1 MLIATNAI
9 VLKRIPYSDTSVI
22 CRFFTEDW
30 GKVTILAKGV
40 LRPKNITGALLEPV
54 NHIHIQYY
62 NKSNRDIQILK
73 NANFIQQYSTIRN
86 NLSRIILGLA
96 NVDIIDKATLEC
108 KHYPS
113 LYRLGWRVLDKLN
126 DETQNFWLVFAFFL
140 YQLSIRLGFMPN
152 LKNCSKCSSEMSQ
165 AGIDDYTGELVCA
178 KCVTQSQ
185 IHLEENSFT
194 LLQKITGLHLDDLQT
209 LTIIEKNSIFNL
221 IRFLDIFTSFHIEGL
236 KRVRS
241 MEMVR
246 NLINEENN
254 KST

>member
-9 VLKRIPYSDTSVI
+9 ILKRIPYSDTSII
-22 CRFFTEDW
+22 CRAFTEDW

-73 NANFIQQYSTIRN
+73 DASFIQQYPIIRN
-86 NLSRIILGLA
+86 SLSKIILGLA
-96 NVDIIDKATLEC
+96 IVEIIDRATLDC
-108 KHYPS
+108 NPYPV
-113 LYRLGWRVLDKLN
+113 LYRLGWRVLEKLN

-140 YQLSIRLGFMPN
+140 YQFSIRLGFMPN
-152 LKNCSKCSSEMSQ
+152 LKNCSKCNSEISQ
-165 AGIDDYTGELVCA
+165 GGIDEYTGELVCE
-178 KCVTQSQ
+178 KCVMQNQ

-194 LLQKITGLHLDDLQT
+194 ILKKITSLHLDDLQS
-209 LTIIEKNSIFNL
+209 LTIEENSILNP
-221 IRFLDIFTSFHIEGL
+221 IRFLDLFTSFHIEGL

-241 MEMVR
+241 MAMVR
-246 NLINEENN
+246 KLINEENN
-254 KST
+254 NSN

>member
-9 VLKRIPYSDTSVI
+9 VLKRIPYSDTSLI
-22 CRFFTEDW
+22 CRIFTEDW

-40 LRPKNITGALLEPV
+40 LRQKNVTGALLEPV

-62 NKSNRDIQILK
+62 NKSNRDIQIFK
-73 NANFIQQYSTIRN
+73 NANFVQQYPKIRN
-86 NLSRIILGLA
+86 DLSRIILGLA
-96 NVDIIDKATLEC
+96 IVEIIDKATLDC
-108 KHYPS
+108 NPYPV

-140 YQLSIRLGFMPN
+140 YQLSIRMGFMPN
-152 LKNCSKCSSEMSQ
+152 LKNCSKCPSEMSQ
-165 AGIDDYTGELVCA
+165 GGIDNYTGELVCA

-185 IHLEENSFT
+185 IHLEGNSFT
-194 LLQKITGLHLDDLQT
+194 VLQKITGLHLDDLQT
-209 LTIIEKNSIFNL
+209 LTIEKNSIFNP

>member
-1 MLIATNAI
+1 MLISTNAI
-9 VLKRIPYSDTSVI
+9 VLKRIPFSDTSII
-22 CRFFTEDW
+22 CRAFTEDC

-40 LRPKNITGALLEPV
+40 LRPKNITGALLEPI

-73 NANFIQQYSTIRN
+73 DASFIQQYPQIRN
-86 NLSRIILGLA
+86 NLTRIILGLA
-96 NVDIIDKATLEC
+96 IVEIIDRTTLDC
-108 KHYPS
+108 NPYPV

-126 DETQNFWLVFAFFL
+126 DASQNFWLVFAFFL
-140 YQLSIRLGFMPN
+140 YQLSIRMGFMPN
-152 LKNCSKCSSEMSQ
+152 LKNCSKCLSEMSQ
-165 AGIDDYTGELVCA
+165 GGIDNYTGELVCG

-194 LLQKITGLHLDDLQT
+194 VLQKITGLHLDDLQT
-209 LTIIEKNSIFNL
+209 LTIEKNSIFNP

>member
-9 VLKRIPYSDTSVI
+9 VLKRIPFSDTSVI
-22 CRFFTEDW
+22 CRAFTEDY

-40 LRPKNITGALLEPV
+40 LRPKNITGALLEPI

-73 NANFIQQYSTIRN
+73 DASFIQQYPQIRN
-86 NLSRIILGLA
+86 NLTRIILGLA
-96 NVDIIDKATLEC
+96 IVEIIDRATLDC
-108 KHYPS
+108 NPYPV

-126 DETQNFWLVFAFFL
+126 DASQNFWLVFAFFL

-152 LKNCSKCSSEMSQ
+152 LKNCSKCFSEISQ
-165 AGIDDYTGELVCA
+165 GGIDDYTGELVCT

-185 IHLEENSFT
+185 IHLEENSFIT
-194 LLQKITGLHLDDLQT
+194 LQKITGLHLDDLKS
-209 LTIIEKNSIFNL
+209 LTIENNSIINP
-221 IRFLDIFTSFHIEGL
+221 IRFLDLFTSFHIEGL

-246 NLINEENN
+246 KLIIEEND
-254 KST
+254 KSV